1 MTEVKRYYADRVP
14 VKWDEKWHMGE
25 VQEVYLASD
34 YDALLAQA
42 RRLRAMLKEL
52 WDGEGTMPVAKV
64 HELILNTADLEV
76 TP

>member
-1 MTEVKRYYADRVP
+1 VKRYYATEVP
-14 VKWDEKWHMGE
+14 IVWDERGQLGR
-25 VQEVYLASD
+25 VQQVVPADD
-34 YDALLAQA
+34 YDALRAQA